1 MGQVPDDLRNAVLQ
15 KFAGVKPSETETQP
29 VQETI
34 KESAEEKKL
43 REKTEVTH
51 KKEVAKL
58 EAELQKLKE
67 AGATQPNFSMTKP
80 EAKDLGESAL
90 KQVME
95 SREKQIASRFNVPSE
110 KRKAFVENANTK
122 LLKDMLGKLMP

>member
-15 KFAGVKPSETETQP
+15 KFAGVKPSETETQS

-43 REKTEVTH
+43 REKTDTTH

-67 AGATQPNFSMTKP
+67 TGATQPNFSMTKP
-80 EAKDLGESAL
+80 EPKDLGESAL
-90 KQVME
+90 EQVME
-95 SREKQIASRFNVPSE
+95 SREKQIAARFSVPSE
-110 KRKAFVENANTK
+110 KRKAFAQNANTK
-122 LLKDMLGKLMP
+122 LLKDMLGRLMP